1 MFEAAATRIDGIEDA
16 RPTIHYET
24 KGHTGQ
30 IVCDYVAA
38 CDGYHGVGRRTI
50 PAHVRKLYEEVYPF
64 GWLGILAE
72 VAPVTTE
79 VAYSCHERGFAM
91 NSFRTPEMSRMYLQ
105 CEPRRPGRGLV

>member
-1 MFEAAATRIDGIEDA
+1 MRVLNAQGPVMFEAAATRIDGIEDA

-38 CDGYHGVGRRTI
+38 CDGYPRRWMLKTI

-64 GWLGILAE
+64 GWLGIW
-72 VAPVTTE
+72 
-79 VAYSCHERGFAM
+79 
-91 NSFRTPEMSRMYLQ
+91 
-105 CEPRRPGRGLV
+105 PRWRR